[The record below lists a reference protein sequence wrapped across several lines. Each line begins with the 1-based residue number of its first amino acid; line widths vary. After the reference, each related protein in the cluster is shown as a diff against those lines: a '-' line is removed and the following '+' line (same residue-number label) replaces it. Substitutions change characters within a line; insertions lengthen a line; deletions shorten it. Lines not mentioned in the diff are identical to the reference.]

1 MNPYLDNAIFS
12 SFQKTYLLKY
22 QDFQMTGVRDDGDCD
37 DYDDS
42 SLEFLYSRTL
52 DKSAILFA
60 LFEYL
65 SEVFFYFCCYL
76 RVL

>member
-1 MNPYLDNAIFS
+1 
-12 SFQKTYLLKY
+12 
-22 QDFQMTGVRDDGDCD
+22 MTGVRDDGDCD

-65 SEVFFYFCCYL
+65 SEVFFIF
-76 RVL
+76 VVI

>member
-1 MNPYLDNAIFS
+1 
-12 SFQKTYLLKY
+12 
-22 QDFQMTGVRDDGDCD
+22 MTGVRDDGDCD

-52 DKSAILFA
+52 DILFA

-65 SEVFFYFCCYL
+65 SEVFFYF
-76 RVL
+76 VAI

>member
-1 MNPYLDNAIFS
+1 
-12 SFQKTYLLKY
+12 
-22 QDFQMTGVRDDGDCD
+22 MTGVRDDGDCD

-65 SEVFFYFCCYL
+65 SEVFLFLLLSEGTLNLGVQLF
-76 RVL
+76 

>member
-1 MNPYLDNAIFS
+1 
-12 SFQKTYLLKY
+12 
-22 QDFQMTGVRDDGDCD
+22 MTGVRDDGGCD

-65 SEVFFYFCCYL
+65 SEVFFYLF
-76 RVL
+76 VI

>member
-1 MNPYLDNAIFS
+1 
-12 SFQKTYLLKY
+12 
-22 QDFQMTGVRDDGDCD
+22 MTGVRDDGDCD

-42 SLEFLYSRTL
+42 SLEFLNSRTL

-65 SEVFFYFCCYL
+65 SEVFFYFVVIWGSL
-76 RVL
+76 NLTVRSLENLGVFSRRLIN

>member
-1 MNPYLDNAIFS
+1 
-12 SFQKTYLLKY
+12 
-22 QDFQMTGVRDDGDCD
+22 MTGVRDDGGCD

-65 SEVFFYFCCYL
+65 SEVFFLSFCYL
-76 RVL
+76 RVRLLESKENLGVFSRRLIN

>member
-1 MNPYLDNAIFS
+1 
-12 SFQKTYLLKY
+12 
-22 QDFQMTGVRDDGDCD
+22 MTGVRDDGDCD

-65 SEVFFYFCCYL
+65 SEIFFILLLSEGSLNLTVYRGTIIGESWSFSRRL
-76 RVL
+76 IN

>member
-1 MNPYLDNAIFS
+1 
-12 SFQKTYLLKY
+12 
-22 QDFQMTGVRDDGDCD
+22 MTGARDDGDCD

-65 SEVFFYFCCYL
+65 SEVFFYFVAIWGYDYWGL
-76 RVL
+76 RRILEFLVGD

>member
-1 MNPYLDNAIFS
+1 
-12 SFQKTYLLKY
+12 
-22 QDFQMTGVRDDGDCD
+22 MTGVRDDGDCD

-76 RVL
+76 MVL

>member
-1 MNPYLDNAIFS
+1 
-12 SFQKTYLLKY
+12 
-22 QDFQMTGVRDDGDCD
+22 MTGVRDDGDCG

-65 SEVFFYFCCYL
+65 SEVFFYFVVIWGSL
-76 RVL
+76 NLTVRSLENLGVFSRRLIN

>member
-1 MNPYLDNAIFS
+1 
-12 SFQKTYLLKY
+12 
-22 QDFQMTGVRDDGDCD
+22 MTGVRDDGDCD

-65 SEVFFYFCCYL
+65 SEVFFYFVVIWGSL
-76 RVL
+76 NLTVRSLENLGVFSRRLIN